1 MNITKKL
8 ERIQEALYNLLEHE
22 SECRICPREC
32 GKNREKGEK
41 GFCQSVNQATLSHAI
56 LHFGEEPVLSGSC
69 YQSGDETNNTQH
81 PKGSGTLFFSGCN
94 LKCVFC
100 QNYQLSWH
108 NKGKRISH
116 NELATK
122 MLSLQK
128 QGALNINLVSPTHI
142 IIPILRALKI
152 AYSQGLKLPLL
163 YNSNGYEKLETV
175 KELDG
180 IIDIYLP
187 DLKYFSPKISEK
199 LSGVEDYFFHASQV
213 IEEMYR
219 QQPSLFLDDLG
230 IARKGLIIRHLALPG
245 LTDESIAIIEWIS
258 GYISTSVT
266 LSLMSQYHP
275 CFKAPPEVQRHLSL
289 QEYQKVIS
297 RAQELSFENMF
308 IQPESFA
315 PEEHLIPD
323 FDKTNPFHWK

>member
-1 MNITKKL
+1 
-8 ERIQEALYNLLEHE
+8 
-22 SECRICPREC
+22 
-32 GKNREKGEK
+32 
-41 GFCQSVNQATLSHAI
+41 
-56 LHFGEEPVLSGSC
+56 
-69 YQSGDETNNTQH
+69 
-81 PKGSGTLFFSGCN
+81 
-94 LKCVFC
+94 
-100 QNYQLSWH
+100 
-108 NKGKRISH
+108 
-116 NELATK
+116 
-122 MLSLQK
+122 MLCLQK

-152 AYSQGLKLPLL
+152 AYSQGLELPLL

-199 LSGVEDYFFHASQV
+199 FSGVEDYFSHASQV
-213 IEEMYR
+213 IEEMHR

-245 LTDESIAIIEWIS
+245 MTDDSIAIIEWIS
-258 GYISTSVT
+258 RYISTSVT

-275 CFKAPPEVQRHLSL
+275 CFKAPPEVQRHLSPK
-289 QEYQKVIS
+289 EYQEVIS
-297 RAQELSFENMF
+297 RAEELSFENMF

-315 PEEHLIPD
+315 PDEHLIPD
-323 FDKTNPFHWK
+323 FDETDPFRWK